1 MIGMG
6 SGAIL
11 CIQCKGSVHVYAM
24 LVTGTGILRRL
35 CFHIWTNTGCIDC
48 LSTLMLTM
56 MSPKALH
63 YYNLQAKFAGRRA
76 AQHCCHEKGKEERKQ
91 TCTLIL
97 TNNLNNNSLYLGIH
111 CINHLHKRKRFGFGF
126 GFGRANILGKKT
138 KNIRKLEALNSM

>member
-1 MIGMG
+1 MIRIG

-48 LSTLMLTM
+48 LSTLMVTM
-56 MSPKALH
+56 MSPKAVY

-76 AQHCCHEKGKEERKQ
+76 AQHCCHEKGKERNKYAHYYLQRRHRKNLHPVILQ
-91 TCTLIL
+91 KAISMVLFSLQGLCVLKLI
-97 TNNLNNNSLYLGIH
+97 
-111 CINHLHKRKRFGFGF
+111 K
-126 GFGRANILGKKT
+126 
-138 KNIRKLEALNSM
+138 